1 MVYILIALALFV
13 LDWNIKNYFED
24 NYKIG
29 DRKDI
34 LKGKIT
40 LKKQYNRGFSLNF
53 LEHKAQLVKKVS
65 ALVFAVLVLVFFLI
79 LPQKKKCIQKLGLS
93 ICLGGAA
100 SNVWDRLK
108 RGYVIDYFSINV
120 KPLKRIVFNLADLF
134 IIIGSVLIFIYSLF
148 NPNVNDDL
156 IN

>member
-53 LEHKAQLVKKVS
+53 
-65 ALVFAVLVLVFFLI
+65 
-79 LPQKKKCIQKLGLS
+79 
-93 ICLGGAA
+93 
-100 SNVWDRLK
+100 
-108 RGYVIDYFSINV
+108 
-120 KPLKRIVFNLADLF
+120 
-134 IIIGSVLIFIYSLF
+134 
-148 NPNVNDDL
+148 
-156 IN
+156 